1 VDYAKEKILSLG
13 SGEDRG
19 RGRGGNVTPH
29 TEARTRPRTWVQE
42 RLGGDGRGYGE
53 RQVTQV
59 RGQERMEGERPV
71 AQVRGQDELGHVTQ
85 VCGQEKLDGD
95 GRDYVTPQT
104 EWRVLERGEGGVE
117 GMVEGDARKRIDEQ
131 DHLTGLIKLSLKSG
145 RGFKMAD
152 IATALHKLAKLSAA
166 TPPGKLNPNLSAAT
180 PPGKLN
186 PKP

>member
-1 VDYAKEKILSLG
+1 MGRPIRVDYAKEKNLSLG

-19 RGRGGNVTPH
+19 GGRSDDVTPH

-42 RLGGDGRGYGE
+42 RLVGDGRGYGG

-59 RGQERMEGERPV
+59 RGQERLEGERHV
-71 AQVRGQDELGHVTQ
+71 TQVRGQER
-85 VCGQEKLDGD
+85 LDGD

-104 EWRVLERGEGGVE
+104 EWRVLERGEGGGE
-117 GMVEGDARKRIDEQ
+117 GGGGMVEGDARKRIDEQ

-152 IATALHKLAKLSAA
+152 IATALHKLAKLSAN

-186 PKP
+186 P